1 MKELIGLLRAT
12 GSFSIFFL
20 VIFCS
25 IPEAV
30 GGKDDEDYVVE
41 QRGAAVLLEVDL
53 TDIVGRYAR
62 L

>member
-1 MKELIGLLRAT
+1 MRAT

-41 QRGAAVLLEVDL
+41 QRGAAVILEVDL